1 MLELERVVTII
12 FTKAQARTRDVST
25 AINYKGTLHP
35 TFTRASLN
43 VAAVVALFDTLPA
56 PSTNEVDKVYR
67 QLKDILSVTAE
78 QQAESS
84 LQRWVEVSSS
94 SPGPSK
100 ASRQRTTMELPTAG
114 TASSLTQVLTHL
126 RPGHLSRCLD
136 PLAHRQAH
144 RGNRGAH
151 RGPQWSSPQR
161 GPHLH

>member
-1 MLELERVVTII
+1 MLEMERVVTII

-25 AINYKGTLHP
+25 AINCKGTLHP
-35 TFTRASLN
+35 IFTRASLN

-84 LQRWVEVSSS
+84 LQWWVEVSSS

-114 TASSLTQVLTHL
+114 TASSLT
-126 RPGHLSRCLD
+126 
-136 PLAHRQAH
+136 
-144 RGNRGAH
+144 
-151 RGPQWSSPQR
+151 
-161 GPHLH
+161 